1 MITFEVGHEV
11 SPPPHFG
18 KSPEM
23 TPKCGGGGGKSPE
36 MTPKCGGGGG
46 KSPEM
51 TPKCG
56 GGGGATANVKV
67 MRKYAITGSL
77 LVATGNLLISTG
89 NLLVAYW

>member
-1 MITFEVGHEV
+1 
-11 SPPPHFG
+11 
-18 KSPEM
+18 M

-67 MRKYAITGSL
+67 MGKYEITGSL
-77 LVATGNLLISTG
+77 LVATGNLL
-89 NLLVAYW
+89 VYYW